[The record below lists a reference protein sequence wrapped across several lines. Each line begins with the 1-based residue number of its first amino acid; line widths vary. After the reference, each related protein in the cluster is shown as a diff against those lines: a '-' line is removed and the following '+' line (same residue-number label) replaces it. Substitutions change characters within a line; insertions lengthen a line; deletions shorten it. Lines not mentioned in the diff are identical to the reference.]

1 MKWRLGDQF
10 RSVKSALLALG
21 VVLVCAVFGTI
32 PPHPAQAAF
41 SYITIGTG
49 GVSGVYY
56 PAGGAICRFV
66 NRARKTNGIRCAV
79 ESTDGSGYNLRG
91 VRAGDLEL
99 GIAQSDVQYAMVN
112 GVESFASEGPWDQLR
127 ALFSLHQELFTVVAR
142 ADAGIRKFDDLK
154 GRRVNVGNPGSGQR
168 DTMESLM
175 RVKGWTMDDFS
186 EVKELPSSVQ
196 SNILCSDQVDAIVFT
211 AGHPN
216 ASILEAATTCDIVLV
231 SVNGASVDKL
241 MAEAPY
247 YHKGVISAGTY
258 PGANT
263 NIPTFGFSAT
273 VVTSANVS
281 ESIIYEITK
290 AVFENFDN
298 FQKLHPAFKSLSR
311 AEMLVQGLTAPLH
324 RGAARYYREV
334 GLLPNP

>member
-1 MKWRLGDQF
+1 MKWRLGNLF
-10 RSVKSALLALG
+10 ISAKSALFALG
-21 VVLVCAVFGTI
+21 AVLVCAVFWGI
-32 PPHPAQAAF
+32 VPHAAQAAY

-49 GVSGVYY
+49 GVTGVYY

-66 NRARKTNGIRCAV
+66 NRERKTIGIRCAV
-79 ESTDGSGYNLRG
+79 ESTDGSGYNVRG

-168 DTMESLM
+168 NTMESLM
-175 RVKGWTMDDFS
+175 HAKGWTMNDFS
-186 EVKELPSSVQ
+186 EVMELPSSVQ
-196 SNILCSDQVDAIVFT
+196 SKILCSDQVDAIVFT

-231 SVNGASVDKL
+231 SVTGASVDRL
-241 MAEAPY
+241 LAEAPY
-247 YHKGVISAGTY
+247 YHKGVIQAGTY

-263 NIPTFGFSAT
+263 DIPTFGLSAT
-273 VVTSANVS
+273 LVTSANVS
-281 ESIIYEITK
+281 EVVIYGITK
-290 AVFENFDN
+290 AVFENFDK
-298 FQKLHPAFKSLSR
+298 FKKLHPAFKSLSR
-311 AEMLVQGLTAPLH
+311 AEMLTKGLTAPLH
-324 RGAARYYREV
+324 PGAERYYREV
-334 GLLPNP
+334 GLLR